1 MKKVRIIK
9 FALIFLIIVTMASC
23 QSPSKDAPSENND
36 VQNINDT
43 YDINNIFYNY
53 VEKNP
58 IDLYYKTEMDAGV
71 KNISEIVNTYTSS
84 WIEEFDNTLSN
95 CDAILSDAKSK
106 EIISLLSEW
115 KNTELS
121 IWNWQKEEIFE
132 NSISTY
138 GTQMYYDEWKTVG
151 DEFRE
156 KTIWLKHQMYIVE
169 TSVNPEIPINE
180 LDSVKFSVL
189 QSNGSVS

>member
-1 MKKVRIIK
+1 
-9 FALIFLIIVTMASC
+9 MASC
-23 QSPSKDAPSENND
+23 QIPSKNVPSENND
-36 VQNINDT
+36 IPSNNDT
-43 YDINNIFYNY
+43 YDINDIFYNY

-58 IDLYYKTEMDAGV
+58 IDLYYKTEMDDGV
-71 KNISEIVNTYTSS
+71 KNISEIVNTYTSL

-95 CDAILSDAKSK
+95 CDVILSDAKSK

-121 IWNWQKEEIFE
+121 IRKWQKEEIFK
-132 NSISTY
+132 NSTSTY

-189 QSNGSVS
+189 QSNGTVS